1 MRAGRNRANSSALP
15 PNDARLQRNKTSHPL
30 NSLLYTNTRAVPL
43 AFTEFVRING
53 MVTYDENRTTIMLRA
68 HQIALCLLPLLP
80 SLWILIH
87 ILSIDFAPIY
97 TSRKASSN
105 VDVTTSTGAQLLLFT
120 VLGMLGYL
128 MTNRLVPNIK
138 CYMIKR
144 GICGKDLGKK
154 GSQNED
160 VIV

>member
-1 MRAGRNRANSSALP
+1 
-15 PNDARLQRNKTSHPL
+15 
-30 NSLLYTNTRAVPL
+30 
-43 AFTEFVRING
+43 
-53 MVTYDENRTTIMLRA
+53 MLRA

-120 VLGMLGYL
+120 ALGMLGYL

-144 GICGKDLGKK
+144 GIFGKDLGKK